1 MKRDV
6 CVQRSYLH
14 TISMKGDRP
23 LNILTP
29 HVELSGAN
37 DVRSFVGGDRAAK
50 SPVAMV
56 QVINED
62 GEDRGGHLAAVLH
75 GDRQRQAPH

>member
-1 MKRDV
+1 
-6 CVQRSYLH
+6 
-14 TISMKGDRP
+14 MKGDSP

-29 HVELSGAN
+29 HVVLSGVS
-37 DVRSFVGGDRAAK
+37 DVKSFVGGDSAAK
-50 SPVAMV
+50 SPVALV